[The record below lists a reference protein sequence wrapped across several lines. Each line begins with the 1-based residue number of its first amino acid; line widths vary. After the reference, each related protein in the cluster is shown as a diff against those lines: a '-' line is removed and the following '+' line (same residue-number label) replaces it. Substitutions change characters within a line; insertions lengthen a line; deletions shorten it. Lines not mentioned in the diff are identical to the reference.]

1 MTPLKAL
8 WAADVNT
15 AGYIVQAAAG
25 GGWTVSAREQVQLDA
40 RASFTPGP
48 KTQEIL
54 DVLRNAQFTCRLVWF
69 PPAGE
74 VMQGKALQAVE
85 VSG

>member
-1 MTPLKAL
+1 MTPLEAL
-8 WAADVNT
+8 WDADVNT
-15 AGYIVQAAAG
+15 AGYIVEAAAG
-25 GGWTVSAREQVQLDA
+25 DGWTVSAREHVEMLA
-40 RASFTPGP
+40 RASFTPAP

-54 DVLRNAQFTCRLVWF
+54 DVLRNAQFTFRPVWF
-69 PPAGE
+69 PTAGE